1 MDGGYNFMEAC
12 EISREKMS
20 QINTSVL
27 KILIESKTRMVL
39 IDART
44 APWDDGRRIP
54 GAVSITSGLIQD
66 LVPDRESLVVVYCSH
81 RQCSASGKLVRRLFE
96 LGYRFVLEYPDGID
110 GWNAMESR

>member
-1 MDGGYNFMEAC
+1 MEAC
-12 EISREKMS
+12 EISRGEMS

-54 GAVSITSGLIQD
+54 GAVSITNGLIQD
-66 LVPDRESLVVVYCSH
+66 LIPDRESLVVVYCSH
-81 RQCSASGKLVRRLFE
+81 RQCSASSKLARRLHE
-96 LGYRFVLEYPDGID
+96 LGYPFVLEYPDGID
-110 GWNAMESR
+110 GWSIVDPFV